1 VSGPVNGAD
10 GPPTDAAGEEP
21 TPPTVERRA
30 SRTADVGGTPVR
42 RALPTKGRRTIG
54 AWCFVDHFGPAGGTG
69 PGAMGIGPH
78 PHIGLHTVTWLLEG
92 EVLHTDSLGSEQ
104 LIRPGQLNLMTAGR
118 GVAHAEQTPTAA
130 AHLRQHGAQ
139 LWVAQP
145 DTTRHGDPAFEH
157 HAELPEVELGPGLS
171 ATVVLGAHDDV
182 RSPARTDWPLL
193 GLVVRSDERAS
204 ADVAL
209 DPSFEHGVVVLDGR
223 AEVAGEEVAPGEL
236 AYLGEGREALEVRT
250 AGPATL
256 LLLGGEPFVD
266 ELLMWWNYVARTRA
280 EVEQASEDW
289 RTGDPRFGPVRS
301 ELDRIDAPPIPWSNS
316 R

>member
-1 VSGPVNGAD
+1 VSGPVTGAD

-21 TPPTVERRA
+21 APPTFERRA

-54 AWCFVDHFGPAGGTG
+54 AWCFVDHFGPAGGPGPG

-104 LIRPGQLNLMTAGR
+104 LIRPGQLNLMTAGN
-118 GVAHAEQTPTAA
+118 GVAHAEETPAAA
-130 AHLRQHGAQ
+130 AHLPQHGAQ

-145 DTTRHGDPAFEH
+145 ERTRHGLAAFEH
-157 HAELPEVELGPGLS
+157 HAELPVVGLGGDLR
-171 ATVVLGAHDDV
+171 ATVMVGELRDV
-182 RSPARTDWPLL
+182 ASPARRDWLMV
-193 GLVVRSDERAS
+193 GLVVSSHGGAS
-204 ADVAL
+204 GEVDL

-223 AEVAGEEVAPGEL
+223 VEVDGEQVVPGEL
-236 AYLGEGREALEVRT
+236 AYLGEGRAGLQVRADRST
-250 AGPATL
+250 AF
-256 LLLGGEPFVD
+256 LLLGGEPFPE
-266 ELLMWWNYVARTRA
+266 ELLMWWNFVARTRE
-280 EVEQASEDW
+280 EVEEASAAWQAAD
-289 RTGDPRFGPVRS
+289 GRFGPVAS
-301 ELDRIDAPPIPWSNS
+301 HLGRIDAPPMPW